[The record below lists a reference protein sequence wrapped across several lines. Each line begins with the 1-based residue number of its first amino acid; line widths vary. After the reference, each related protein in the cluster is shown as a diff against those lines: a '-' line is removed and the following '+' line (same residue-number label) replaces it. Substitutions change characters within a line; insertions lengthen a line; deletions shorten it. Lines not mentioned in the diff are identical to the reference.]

1 MKPVNIIALV
11 GNLAMLVGCIFLIL
25 NLSLGRVIF
34 PNYVTLPL
42 MILGIIGNI
51 AALIGNGKRG

>member
-1 MKPVNIIALV
+1 MKRINVIALV

-25 NLSLGRVIF
+25 NLSLDKVIF
-34 PNYVTLPL
+34 PDYVTLPL

-51 AALIGNGKRG
+51 AALIGTNKKR